1 MLSLEEPRIP
11 SECLHRLTARFFINL
26 RAIAHHQRESTFE
39 GNGLSFEPPS
49 FRTPTLHKQPG
60 RLSTNNFVRVELEK
74 TVYSSGTNDGNI
86 VLADVINL
94 EVIDSSA
101 HEQRK

>member
-1 MLSLEEPRIP
+1 MV
-11 SECLHRLTARFFINL
+11 H
-26 RAIAHHQRESTFE
+26 
-39 GNGLSFEPPS
+39 
-49 FRTPTLHKQPG
+49 
-60 RLSTNNFVRVELEK
+60 VEMEK